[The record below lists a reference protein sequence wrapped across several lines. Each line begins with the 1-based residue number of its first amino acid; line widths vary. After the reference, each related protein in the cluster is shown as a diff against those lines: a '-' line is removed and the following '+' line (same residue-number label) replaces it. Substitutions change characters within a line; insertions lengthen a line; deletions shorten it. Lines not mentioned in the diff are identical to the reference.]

1 MTGTA
6 PRVLVVDDIAAN
18 RELLAGQLE
27 QIGCQVEL
35 VCDGRS
41 ALRALELS
49 RTDLVLLDVTMP
61 GFSGLEV
68 CRAIKSQPGTRLM
81 PVVLVTARGEL
92 EDRVRG
98 LNAGA
103 DDLLLKPVAISE
115 LEARVS
121 SLLKAKLVRDRM
133 DTAEQIVAS
142 LALALDARSPY
153 TREHSSRVASL
164 ALTLGRA
171 AGLEGLDLDD
181 LYQGGLVHDIGKIG
195 LPDRVLLDVGPLDD
209 EMRALVRL
217 HPVVGGEIIAPLKSA
232 RRLVPIVRHHHECYD
247 GGGYPDGLA
256 GYRIPLAARILAVCD
271 AFDAMVSERP
281 YRSALT
287 ISAAA
292 ERLAEGSGTQWDPA
306 LVRLF
311 LADVVCSLGAAA

>member
-195 LPDRVLLDVGPLDD
+195 LPDRVLLDDGPLDG

-232 RRLVPIVRHHHECYD
+232 RRLVPIVRHHHERYD

>member
-1 MTGTA
+1 M
-6 PRVLVVDDIAAN
+6 
-18 RELLAGQLE
+18 
-27 QIGCQVEL
+27 EL
-35 VCDGRS
+35 VSNGRS
-41 ALRALELS
+41 ALLALEHAHP
-49 RTDLVLLDVTMP
+49 DLVLLDITMP

-68 CRAIKSQPGTRLM
+68 CRAIKSQLATRQV
-81 PVVLVTARGEL
+81 PVVLVTGRGTL

-103 DDLLLKPVAISE
+103 DDMLLKPVAISE

-133 DTAEQIVAS
+133 DAAEQIVAS

-164 ALTLGRA
+164 ALALGRA
-171 AGLEGLDLDD
+171 AGLQGSDLED
-181 LYQGGLVHDIGKIG
+181 LYQGGLVHDVGKIG
-195 LPDRVLLDVGPLDD
+195 LPDRVLLDDGPLDA
-209 EMRALVRL
+209 EMLAQVRR
-217 HPVVGGEIIAPLKSA
+217 HPIVGGEIIAPLKSA
-232 RRLVPIVRHHHECYD
+232 RRLVPIVRHHHERYE

-256 GYRIPLAARILAVCD
+256 GYRIPLAARILAICD

-281 YRSALT
+281 YRPALT
-287 ISAAA
+287 IEAATG
-292 ERLAEGSGTQWDPA
+292 RLAEGSGTQWDPA

-311 LADVVCSLGAAA
+311 LADVVGSLAAVA